1 MAARAV
7 VGSGGPG
14 RLGLKR
20 VGRLARAATARVERL
35 GRSCSGGAA
44 RTAQLT
50 ADGNG
55 SPNDHTCLVR
65 VKGIVKGRLSVLR

>member
-1 MAARAV
+1 M
-7 VGSGGPG
+7 
-14 RLGLKR
+14 KW

-35 GRSCSGGAA
+35 GWSGSGGAA

-50 ADGNG
+50 ADDNG

-65 VKGIVKGRLSVLR
+65 VKGSVKGRLSVLR